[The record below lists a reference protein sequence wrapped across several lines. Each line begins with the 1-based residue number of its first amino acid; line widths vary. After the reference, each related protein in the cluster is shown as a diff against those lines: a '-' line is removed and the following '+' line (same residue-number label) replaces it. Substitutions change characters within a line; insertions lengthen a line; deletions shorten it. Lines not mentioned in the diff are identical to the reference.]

1 MFDLGWVEILL
12 IGGTALIVVGPKDLP
27 VMFKKVGMFVGKA
40 RKMAREFQATMES
53 AADESGLKETSNI
66 LNTIHSVGSPK
77 KLGNSVLRE
86 TLKSDNNANL
96 TPEDK
101 SSIKKPPKTENWDD
115 ARAKDSKEKP

>member
-53 AADESGLKETSNI
+53 AADESGLKETSNM

-86 TLKSDNNANL
+86 TLKSDENANL

-101 SSIKKPPKTENWDD
+101 SSIKKPPKTENSDD